1 MAAMPLPAGPV
12 SHTGP
17 EVCATC
23 KFFATMKPEPGADDI
38 QVCCRLPPVYIATG
52 STSRSS
58 GFNDSVLATTFPTT
72 QIDWWCGEY
81 IAA

>member
-1 MAAMPLPAGPV
+1 
-12 SHTGP
+12 
-17 EVCATC
+17 
-23 KFFATMKPEPGADDI
+23 MKPEPGADDI